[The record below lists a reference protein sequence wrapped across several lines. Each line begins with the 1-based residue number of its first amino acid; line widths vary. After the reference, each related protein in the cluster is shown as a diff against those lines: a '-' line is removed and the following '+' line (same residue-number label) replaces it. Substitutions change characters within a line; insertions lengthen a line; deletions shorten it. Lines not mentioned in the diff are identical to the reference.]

1 MQRFQ
6 SLLTAVEATRH
17 LPFSALWGHL
27 MRRVRNKLV
36 PKAPGLYRRRLQ
48 SRAERLPP
56 FAPQD
61 ASRQIAAVTATFFR
75 AKHAKNAQSC
85 LEGRFTFLNKTIDF
99 GGVDKIDWLIQAEPG
114 NHQAWRSNL
123 GFMGYLCSAAEQ
135 DPHAALALAGK
146 IVDTFPKAADF
157 SASSQFN
164 EVWHPYGASQ
174 RSLALATFLTLTA
187 ETLGHHP
194 TWARVEQFLRFNIA
208 FVAANLETELG
219 LNHYERNLSALALYA
234 LGAQTPPRALLR
246 QLKKRV
252 LPLIRSEIGAD
263 GAQLERSAMYQ
274 ALTIQSLKIFLT
286 LDIWSPQ
293 ERRELETFAAQ
304 AQHALQVLTLGDDAP
319 VMFNDA
325 WIGETPLTS
334 QIIPAPPPGFAVLPQ
349 AGYARLAQDETVVV
363 FDAGPIGVDSNP
375 GHGHADFLSF
385 EASIGAHRLVVD
397 PGTYSYTMETHGP
410 DAIRNQI
417 RAWTSHNG
425 PVYLDGAPVA
435 YQGSFKVGRR
445 AAARL
450 THAEDTPAGQIA
462 RGALS
467 FDQFSV
473 TRSLRLSPGQL
484 QVEDRWLSGQGPRRI
499 RFLIPDAWS
508 LTRQDDDVLLVQG
521 LQKVRIRF
529 SQGVTMRIGQSRWSR
544 AYNQWEGAHEI
555 ILEPA
560 QDRATVTFTWD
571 APSAPARARLQED
584 APLATSAIDSILAFP
599 RRQSVGGALYN
610 TLLYDALETLGA
622 PSQEYRRFAG
632 RQPSASLFH
641 FHWPDRVF
649 GGAAKVVD
657 AMAAVGAR
665 RFLDTMKDFRD
676 RQRPVVWT
684 AHNAQPHDFR
694 KPQHKALYDE
704 MVAQF
709 DTLVSAYIFL
719 NHYSRDLFL
728 AEHPHVSPSACAVIP
743 HMITPI
749 AGRLTGQHAPP
760 ELRSRAANPSFL
772 LSPGHIRRYKNLQ
785 ACIALFDRI
794 KAPGQIF
801 VIAGPAAD
809 RAYADEIQAQIAG
822 RNDIL
827 MISRELSDT
836 EINWCYQNADAVLSL
851 RSPEGNSGVMF
862 SALSNSARVIT
873 RPGPVTT
880 EIAQQV
886 GPGWLI
892 EVSDDDQQI
901 AADIANKPT
910 KPPQLQWCHP
920 TIIAQQHLNFMNSLL
935 HK

>member
-48 SRAERLPP
+48 SRAQRLPP

-164 EVWHPYGASQ
+164 EVWHPN
-174 RSLALATFLTLTA
+174 
-187 ETLGHHP
+187 
-194 TWARVEQFLRFNIA
+194 V
-208 FVAANLETELG
+208 
-219 LNHYERNLSALALYA
+219 
-234 LGAQTPPRALLR
+234 
-246 QLKKRV
+246 
-252 LPLIRSEIGAD
+252 
-263 GAQLERSAMYQ
+263 
-274 ALTIQSLKIFLT
+274 
-286 LDIWSPQ
+286 
-293 ERRELETFAAQ
+293 
-304 AQHALQVLTLGDDAP
+304 
-319 VMFNDA
+319 
-325 WIGETPLTS
+325 
-334 QIIPAPPPGFAVLPQ
+334 
-349 AGYARLAQDETVVV
+349 
-363 FDAGPIGVDSNP
+363 
-375 GHGHADFLSF
+375 
-385 EASIGAHRLVVD
+385 
-397 PGTYSYTMETHGP
+397 
-410 DAIRNQI
+410 
-417 RAWTSHNG
+417 
-425 PVYLDGAPVA
+425 
-435 YQGSFKVGRR
+435 
-445 AAARL
+445 
-450 THAEDTPAGQIA
+450 
-462 RGALS
+462 
-467 FDQFSV
+467 
-473 TRSLRLSPGQL
+473 
-484 QVEDRWLSGQGPRRI
+484 
-499 RFLIPDAWS
+499 
-508 LTRQDDDVLLVQG
+508 
-521 LQKVRIRF
+521 
-529 SQGVTMRIGQSRWSR
+529 
-544 AYNQWEGAHEI
+544 
-555 ILEPA
+555 
-560 QDRATVTFTWD
+560 
-571 APSAPARARLQED
+571 
-584 APLATSAIDSILAFP
+584 
-599 RRQSVGGALYN
+599 
-610 TLLYDALETLGA
+610 
-622 PSQEYRRFAG
+622 
-632 RQPSASLFH
+632 
-641 FHWPDRVF
+641 
-649 GGAAKVVD
+649 
-657 AMAAVGAR
+657 
-665 RFLDTMKDFRD
+665 
-676 RQRPVVWT
+676 
-684 AHNAQPHDFR
+684 
-694 KPQHKALYDE
+694 
-704 MVAQF
+704 
-709 DTLVSAYIFL
+709 
-719 NHYSRDLFL
+719 
-728 AEHPHVSPSACAVIP
+728 
-743 HMITPI
+743 TPI
-749 AGRLTGQHAPP
+749 AGRLPGQHAPP

-772 LSPGHIRRYKNLQ
+772 LSPGHIRRYKNLE

-827 MISRELSDT
+827 MISRELSDA

-892 EVSDDDQQI
+892 EVSDNDQQI

-920 TIIAQQHLNFMNSLL
+920 TIVAQQHLNFMNSL
-935 HK
+935 